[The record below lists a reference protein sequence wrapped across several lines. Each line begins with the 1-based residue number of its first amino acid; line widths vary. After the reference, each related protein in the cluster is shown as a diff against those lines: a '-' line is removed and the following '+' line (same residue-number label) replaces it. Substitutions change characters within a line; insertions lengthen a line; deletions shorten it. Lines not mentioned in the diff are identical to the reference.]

1 MEWTEILKLYG
12 PQALPWMALAY
23 FGKWH
28 LDRLD
33 KDMENRVK
41 MATALDG
48 MSKVLEK
55 VYDRMTNGK
64 TP

>member
-12 PQALPWMALAY
+12 PQAIPWIALGY

-33 KDMENRVK
+33 RDLEARVK
-41 MATALDG
+41 LATAMEGLTSIIKEKIG
-48 MSKVLEK
+48 AVKV
-55 VYDRMTNGK
+55 
-64 TP
+64 P

>member
-12 PQALPWMALAY
+12 PQAIPWIALAY

-33 KDMENRVK
+33 RDLEGRVK
-41 MATALDG
+41 MATALEG
-48 MSKVLEK
+48 LTAVIKERIGVK
-55 VYDRMTNGK
+55 N
-64 TP
+64 

>member
-12 PQALPWMALAY
+12 PQAIPWIALGY

-33 KDMENRVK
+33 RDMEGRMK
-41 MATALDG
+41 MAT
-48 MSKVLEK
+48 VLEGILK
-55 VYDRMTNGK
+55 TLERLEDLERHNGK
-64 TP
+64 P

>member
-12 PQALPWMALAY
+12 PQAIPWIALAY

-33 KDMENRVK
+33 KDLEARVK
-41 MATALDG
+41 MATALE
-48 MSKVLEK
+48 SLTSIIKEK
-55 VYDRMTNGK
+55 IGNGK
-64 TP
+64 VSG

>member
-12 PQALPWMALAY
+12 PQAIPWIALGY

-33 KDMENRVK
+33 RDLEGRVK
-41 MATALDG
+41 MATALEG
-48 MSKVLEK
+48 LTAVIKERIGVK
-55 VYDRMTNGK
+55 N
-64 TP
+64 

>member
-33 KDMENRVK
+33 KDMENRIK

-64 TP
+64 ST

>member
-33 KDMENRVK
+33 KDIENRAK
-41 MATALDG
+41 MVT
-48 MSKVLEK
+48 VLEGMKTLLDK
-55 VYDRMTNGK
+55 VYDRMNNVK
-64 TP
+64 NS